1 MNSRRQGRP
10 SSRDSGVTV
19 FGSSRTFL
27 LRSQLPDGV
36 GDNAP
41 YQPFVL
47 VGNPDRSIVCRTR
60 TQYEDF
66 VQVDAVADIVRS
78 QRRKSRRNAFT
89 DAGQQFDGC
98 RYETVYIEMNIHRA

>member
-1 MNSRRQGRP
+1 MNSRRQSRP
-10 SSRDSGVTV
+10 SGGDSETTAS
-19 FGSSRTFL
+19 GSSYTSL
-27 LRSQLPDGV
+27 LRSQLPNGV
-36 GDNAP
+36 GDDAP

-89 DAGQQFDGC
+89 DVGQQFDGC